1 VADAVLPTPAAGGA
15 APGTGAGAGAPP
27 KPPGRLGK
35 VLKAPWRAVDSVS
48 GGLIKFFETVGD
60 VLLLG
65 VQTFVWLLRPPYRA
79 KLFFEQMEF
88 VGVGSLSII
97 FLTGTFTGAVIAV
110 QTIFNLAKFR
120 QEGLYLAGAALALT
134 RELSPVLGA
143 LMVTARAGSAMATE
157 LGTMRITEQIEAM
170 ATMAVSPVQ
179 YLVTPRVAATVVM
192 MPVLTMVFN
201 GVGIGGAYLLGVH
214 AFGVDP
220 GPALENFRLFT
231 DPADIY
237 MGLVKSLVFGVVLS
251 VVSCYN
257 GFNAAGGA
265 KGVGNAT
272 TRSVVWSAVAIL
284 VLDYVITDLMT
295 ERLA

>member
-1 VADAVLPTPAAGGA
+1 MAEAA
-15 APGTGAGAGAPP
+15 APAAPP
-27 KPPGRLGK
+27 KRPSRIGA
-35 VLKAPWRAVDSVS
+35 VIKAPWRALDAAS
-48 GGLIKFFETVGD
+48 GAIIRFLEVVGEI
-60 VLLLG
+60 LLLG
-65 VQTFVWLLRPPYRA
+65 AQTFVWLLRPPYRL
-79 KLFFEQMEF
+79 KLLAEQMNF
-88 VGVGSLSII
+88 VGVGSISII

-120 QEGLYLAGAALALT
+120 QESLYLAGASLALT

-170 ATMAVSPVQ
+170 ATMAVSPVH
-179 YLVTPRVAATVVM
+179 YLVMPRVVASILM
-192 MPVLTMVFN
+192 MPVLTMLFN

-220 GPALENFRLFT
+220 GPALENFRFFT

-237 MGLVKSLVFGVVLS
+237 MGLVKALVFGLVLS

-265 KGVGNAT
+265 KGVGTAT
-272 TRSVVWSAVAIL
+272 TRSVVWSAVSIL
-284 VLDYVITDLMT
+284 ILDYLITDLMT